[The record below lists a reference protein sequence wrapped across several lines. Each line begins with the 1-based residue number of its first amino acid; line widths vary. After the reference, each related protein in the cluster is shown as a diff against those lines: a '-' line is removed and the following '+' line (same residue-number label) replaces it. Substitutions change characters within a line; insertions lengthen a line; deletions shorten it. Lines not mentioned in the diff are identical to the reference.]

1 MELTPEM
8 IAKLQEGFSKA
19 KTYEDLM
26 GKEGVIKKLLASSIE
41 NLLDAEL
48 TEHLGYEKHSPAG
61 DHSGNSRNGYTKKT
75 LKNDQGEIELSIP
88 RDRNGEYEP
97 VLIKKYQRTLG
108 AIEDKIISMYAKGMT
123 TRDIQTHIEELYGVD
138 MSPTMISNITE
149 RVVDHIHKW
158 QSRALEEVYAFAF
171 FDAIYFK
178 VRENGK
184 VLNKA
189 AYTCLT
195 VDLQGQKD
203 MLGIWIG
210 DAEGAHFWSGIMS
223 ELQARGVKDILIASV
238 DGLKGLPD
246 AIHSVF
252 PKTTVQLCVIHQ
264 IRSSMRYVASKDQK
278 VFMAALKKV
287 YTSASREEAEYE
299 LERLDETWGKKYL
312 LAVRS
317 WKENWEYIANY
328 FQFAPEIRKIMYTTN
343 AVESLHRPFRKV
355 TKSRAQFPT
364 DDALK
369 KMLYLAYRDIRKKWN
384 MAAPNWVFVLAQL
397 TLVFDDRVKK
407 YL

>member
-41 NLLDAEL
+41 NLLDSEL
-48 TEHLGYEKHSPAG
+48 TEQLGYEKHSPAG

-75 LKNDQGEIELSIP
+75 LKNDQGEIEISIP
-88 RDRNGEYEP
+88 RERNGEYEP

-149 RVVDHIHKW
+149 RVLDHIHKW

-343 AVESLHRPFRKV
+343 AVESLHRQFRKV